1 MSMGSKPERKIIPA
15 LVLAILAP
23 GLGRAVAGRIAT
35 GILLFVLL
43 VLLWQIRLAPWWLN
57 VIIKFAT

>member
-43 VLLWQIRLAPWWLN
+43 VLLWQIRLAPW
-57 VIIKFAT
+57 